1 MEGDLEAR
9 LGHAPKSLAIAKHLT
24 DGTATGSTA
33 AEVAA
38 RHGVS
43 VNTLNEHRRKIRDA
57 LKARGVVIEDS
68 AQGVRWRYVDAGEPL
83 SIEPTQ
89 SRLARGGPC
98 SAHYAG
104 RTERSGDLV
113 TSSR

>member
-1 MEGDLEAR
+1 MRWRVMREALDHRSGGGVHDVSWGREAR
-9 LGHAPKSLAIAKHLT
+9 
-24 DGTATGSTA
+24 
-33 AEVAA
+33 
-38 RHGVS
+38 VS
-43 VNTLNEHRRKIRDA
+43 NVQPSDVL
-57 LKARGVVIEDS
+57 V
-68 AQGVRWRYVDAGEPL
+68 WRYVDAGEPL

-89 SRLARGGPC
+89 SRSARGGPC